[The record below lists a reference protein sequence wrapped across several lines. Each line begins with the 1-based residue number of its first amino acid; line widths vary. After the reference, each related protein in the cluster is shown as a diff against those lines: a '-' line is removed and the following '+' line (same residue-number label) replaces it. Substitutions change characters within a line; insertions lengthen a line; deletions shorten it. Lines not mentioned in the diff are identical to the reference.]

1 MKSEAAS
8 ARGSTSRHT
17 KGPLADTGTSLS
29 GPQGVALRKE
39 TLQVSLSPFFL
50 PLAPDKDLMV
60 TPAHMSMSWLLG
72 NGGSKG
78 LGFAAS
84 GQQCEKGNT
93 EPREGELD
101 HT

>member
-1 MKSEAAS
+1 
-8 ARGSTSRHT
+8 
-17 KGPLADTGTSLS
+17 
-29 GPQGVALRKE
+29 
-39 TLQVSLSPFFL
+39 
-50 PLAPDKDLMV
+50 MV

-93 EPREGELD
+93 ELREGELD